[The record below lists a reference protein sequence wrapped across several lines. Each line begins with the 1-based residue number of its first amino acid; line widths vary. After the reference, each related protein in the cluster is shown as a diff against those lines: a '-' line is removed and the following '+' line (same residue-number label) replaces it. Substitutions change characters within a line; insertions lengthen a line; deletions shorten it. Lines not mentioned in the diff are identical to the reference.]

1 MEMVFFDNIDKLG
14 RIVLTTVMVYVLI
27 VLVTKASG
35 KRSTSQLNNFDWIV
49 TVMIGSLGAS
59 TILLKN
65 IPFIEGVSSILVL
78 YLLQFLVTKYAS
90 ISPQFSSVILSDPRI
105 VFYQGQFLPEAMR
118 AERLTRQEIEC
129 AMRDEGINNFD
140 DIEAVVFES
149 DAKLS
154 VIPKPK
160 PSDENDD
167 SQSKDRSV
175 SETLK
180 PLIWV
185 FEDNVVDIVLSYTQ

>member
-167 SQSKDRSV
+167 SQSKDHSV

-180 PLIWV
+180 PLM
-185 FEDNVVDIVLSYTQ
+185 

>member
-1 MEMVFFDNIDKLG
+1 METVFFDNLDKLG

-129 AMRDEGINNFD
+129 AMRAEGINNFD
-140 DIEAVVFES
+140 DIEAIVFES

-154 VIPKPK
+154 VIPKQRQADK
-160 PSDENDD
+160 SDDEQDVD
-167 SQSKDRSV
+167 HSV
-175 SETLK
+175 SETIT
-180 PLIWV
+180 PLM
-185 FEDNVVDIVLSYTQ
+185 